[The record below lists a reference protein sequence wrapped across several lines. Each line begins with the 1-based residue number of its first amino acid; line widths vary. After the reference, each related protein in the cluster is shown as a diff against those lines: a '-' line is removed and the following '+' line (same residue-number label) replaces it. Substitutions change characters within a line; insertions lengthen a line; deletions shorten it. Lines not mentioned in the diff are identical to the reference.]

1 MKQNDFKT
9 LLEKS
14 SGYENFKIKAQ
25 EFQEDK
31 NKKRKK
37 KERWNEG
44 KVERAT
50 NAMWQQFVES
60 MYETLSS
67 NIECTPHNKALK
79 WQQFIVK
86 HQVVEN
92 FNESVA
98 ELEFE

>member
-14 SGYENFKIKAQ
+14 NGYENFMIKAQ

-67 NIECTPHNKALK
+67 NIECTPQNKALK